1 MAELAPDSQTQ
12 GGSKFMGHESE
23 REVLSGAVAPREAA
37 DPTEVTTEVTP
48 QPGETPA
55 GPLPQ
60 WREAAAAL
68 VSWTPLGTH
77 ASALQP
83 LRVWSRLCPLVRN

>member
-1 MAELAPDSQTQ
+1 
-12 GGSKFMGHESE
+12 MGHESE

-37 DPTEVTTEVTP
+37 DPTEVTTVVTP

-68 VSWTPLGTH
+68 VSWTH

-83 LRVWSRLCPLVRN
+83 PRVWSRLCPLVRN